1 MDANG
6 RMASLGLAL
15 NVGELVKVELIA
27 RTLPSTSVKVG
38 ASNLSD
44 MLLQLES
51 AAFVVE
57 VAESTLA
64 EVATE

>member
-27 RTLPSTSVKVG
+27 HTLPSTSVKVG